1 MSVSE
6 KGKPHTAAEM
16 LQRFRGM
23 IEGGSW
29 SEVLEEMPE
38 PMLRKHLET
47 LCHAALL
54 SRNSG
59 QAVAFLLK
67 LSEKAKACKVL
78 PEQYAM
84 LTKAMQRANTK
95 AEEGGWQAV
104 QSDQTEPENVA
115 LPFPRGVFP
124 PMLEQYLDSAA
135 ENVQVD
141 RAMIGAAMLAA
152 CALCLQGRCKIS
164 YPSGSGHS
172 EQLCLYLVIVGSPG
186 ERKSSAFAKAVLPVY
201 RWQNARREA
210 YKLELA
216 EYETACKIKEKE
228 SEALERQLGEKKI
241 TPEKRRQLGDELTN
255 LRLDQEELQPPI
267 SPEIL
272 ATDTTAE
279 ALSNLMERTGE
290 TAGIFSDE
298 ADFLKILAGLYN
310 RGNAGNLQLPLTA
323 YDGAPFSRLRGK
335 GTMFLSRPLLSICL
349 YAQPTLYEEIRSNSE
364 LQGRG
369 LVGRLL
375 FCVPQQMAGK
385 RNVRKC
391 VRIDK
396 AAETAYCDL
405 LGDFLDT
412 PQQPENTIPVILWEP
427 DAAEEMLDYL
437 QTVEDSM
444 DDGNPM
450 EQAKDYASKA
460 GGVVLRIAGVLHMLW
475 TQDPTKPVS
484 VETAQR
490 AKELHMYFFSEK
502 MEAMEQE
509 ETREERLGRRVMEK
523 LWELT
528 IARGLAYTTA
538 SQLQQKTKKSA
549 GLQSAKA
556 LEPFL
561 MQLQESNCIEITEE
575 KRGKRLLYVSPYFQK
590 PEKRG

>member
-6 KGKPHTAAEM
+6 KEKPHTAAEM
-16 LQRFRGM
+16 LQSFRGM
-23 IEGGSW
+23 IEGGTW
-29 SEVLEEMPE
+29 SEVLAEMPE
-38 PMLRKHLET
+38 PLLRKHLET

-54 SRNSG
+54 SQDSG
-59 QAVAFLLK
+59 QAVAFLLA

-84 LTKAMQRANTK
+84 LTKTMQRANTK

-104 QSDQTEPENVA
+104 QSDQTEPESVA

-124 PMLEQYLDSAA
+124 PMLERYLDSAA

-172 EQLCLYLVIVGSPG
+172 EQLCLYLVIVGSNG
-186 ERKSSAFAKAVLPVY
+186 KRKSSAFAKAVLPVY
-201 RWQNARREA
+201 RWQNARREV
-210 YKLELA
+210 YKQELA
-216 EYETACKIKEKE
+216 AYETACKIKEKE

-241 TPEKRRQLGDELTN
+241 TQEKRQQLGEDLTA
-255 LRLDQEELQPPI
+255 LKLEQEEKQPPI

-375 FCVPQQMAGK
+375 FCVPRQMAGK

-405 LGDFLDT
+405 LGGFLDT
-412 PQQPENTIPVILWEP
+412 PQQPESTIPVILWEH

-475 TQDPTKPVS
+475 TQDATKPVS
-484 VETAQR
+484 VETAWR

-509 ETREERLGRRVMEK
+509 ETREERLESTILKK
-523 LWELT
+523 LADLT
-528 IARGLAYTTA
+528 LAQGKAYTTV
-538 SQLQQKTKKSA
+538 SSLQRKVKNIH
-549 GLQSAKA
+549 GLRTAKE

-561 MQLQESNCIEITEE
+561 EAMQSGNQIEIDQQS
-575 KRGKRLLYVSPYFQK
+575 KNKRLLYISPYFQK
-590 PEKRG
+590 

>member
-6 KGKPHTAAEM
+6 KEKPHTAAEM
-16 LQRFRGM
+16 LQSFRGM
-23 IEGGSW
+23 IEGGTW
-29 SEVLEEMPE
+29 SEVLAEMPE
-38 PMLRKHLET
+38 PLLRKHLET

-54 SRNSG
+54 SQDSG
-59 QAVAFLLK
+59 QAVAFLLA

-84 LTKAMQRANTK
+84 LTKTMQRANTK
-95 AEEGGWQAV
+95 AEDGGWQAV
-104 QSDQTEPENVA
+104 QSDQTEPESVA

-124 PMLEQYLDSAA
+124 PMLERYLDSAA

-152 CALCLQGRCKIS
+152 CALCLQGQCKIS

-201 RWQNARREA
+201 RWQNARREV
-210 YKLELA
+210 YKQELA
-216 EYETACKIKEKE
+216 AYETACKIKEKE

-241 TPEKRRQLGDELTN
+241 TQEKRQQLGEDLTA
-255 LRLDQEELQPPI
+255 LKLEQEEKQPPI

-375 FCVPQQMAGK
+375 FCVPRQMAGK

-405 LGDFLDT
+405 LGGFLDT
-412 PQQPENTIPVILWEP
+412 PQQPESTIPVILWEH

-475 TQDPTKPVS
+475 TQDATKPVS
-484 VETAQR
+484 VETARR

-509 ETREERLGRRVMEK
+509 ETREERLESTILKK
-523 LWELT
+523 LADLT
-528 IARGLAYTTA
+528 LAQGKAYTTV
-538 SQLQQKTKKSA
+538 SSLQRKVKNIH
-549 GLQSAKA
+549 GLRTAKE

-561 MQLQESNCIEITEE
+561 EAMQSGNQIEIDQQS
-575 KRGKRLLYVSPYFQK
+575 KNKRLLYISPYFQK
-590 PEKRG
+590 

>member
-6 KGKPHTAAEM
+6 KEKQHTAAEM
-16 LQRFRGM
+16 LQSFRGM

-29 SEVLEEMPE
+29 AEILADMPE
-38 PMLRKHLET
+38 LMLRKHLET

-54 SRNSG
+54 SQDSG
-59 QAVAFLLK
+59 QAVAFLLA

-84 LTKAMQRANTK
+84 LTKTMQRANTK

-115 LPFPRGVFP
+115 MPFPCGVFP

-201 RWQNARREA
+201 RWQNARREV
-210 YKLELA
+210 YKQELA

-228 SEALERQLGEKKI
+228 SEALERQLGEKNI
-241 TPEKRRQLGDELTN
+241 TPEKRQQLGEDLTA
-255 LRLDQEELQPPI
+255 LKLEQEEKQPPI

-272 ATDTTAE
+272 ATDTTVE

-375 FCVPQQMAGK
+375 FCVPRQMAGK

-405 LGDFLDT
+405 LGGFLDT
-412 PQQPENTIPVILWEP
+412 PQQPESTIPVILWEH

-475 TQDPTKPVS
+475 TQDATKPVS
-484 VETAQR
+484 VETARR

-509 ETREERLGRRVMEK
+509 ETREERLESTILKK
-523 LWELT
+523 LADLT
-528 IARGLAYTTA
+528 LAQGKAYTTV
-538 SQLQQKTKKSA
+538 SSLQRKVKNIH
-549 GLQSAKA
+549 GLRTAKE

-561 MQLQESNCIEITEE
+561 EAMQSDNQIEIDQQS
-575 KRGKRLLYVSPYFQK
+575 KNKRLLYISPYFQK
-590 PEKRG
+590 